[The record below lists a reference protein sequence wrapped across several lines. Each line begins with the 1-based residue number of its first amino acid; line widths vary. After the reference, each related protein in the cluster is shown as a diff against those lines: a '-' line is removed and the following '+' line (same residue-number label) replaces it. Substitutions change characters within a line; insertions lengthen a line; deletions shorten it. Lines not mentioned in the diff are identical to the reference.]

1 MSRESRKFHVP
12 DELANLYDFANTLD
26 LRKFVHHGV
35 RHEQAEEL
43 ATPSALGAWM
53 RERGL
58 GEHGPPPSQKQFENA
73 LRLRQSIRD
82 YLRCDPAERP
92 RKQGVIDTLNKAMEP
107 FSLRV
112 AGLGNAGMKLVAAQ
126 SGTTPGLSAIVAELY
141 DGAVNGSRH
150 RLHFSS
156 RVAWTRP
163 ASRNACLSLKMSNA
177 SETGAVTRKSSS
189 TSNSSGR

>member
-58 GEHGPPPSQKQFENA
+58 GEHGPPPSQK
-73 LRLRQSIRD
+73 
-82 YLRCDPAERP
+82 
-92 RKQGVIDTLNKAMEP
+92 
-107 FSLRV
+107 
-112 AGLGNAGMKLVAAQ
+112 
-126 SGTTPGLSAIVAELY
+126 
-141 DGAVNGSRH
+141 
-150 RLHFSS
+150 
-156 RVAWTRP
+156 
-163 ASRNACLSLKMSNA
+163 
-177 SETGAVTRKSSS
+177 
-189 TSNSSGR
+189 

>member
-58 GEHGPPPSQKQFENA
+58 GVVLVSHNLADVFA
-73 LRLRQSIRD
+73 VADRIAVLRLGRNTGSFQRGRRTGTPLAATYTDEVTAMLYGTKRLELEHRD
-82 YLRCDPAERP
+82 
-92 RKQGVIDTLNKAMEP
+92 
-107 FSLRV
+107 S
-112 AGLGNAGMKLVAAQ
+112 
-126 SGTTPGLSAIVAELY
+126 
-141 DGAVNGSRH
+141 
-150 RLHFSS
+150 
-156 RVAWTRP
+156 
-163 ASRNACLSLKMSNA
+163 MSMMREEDA
-177 SETGAVTRKSSS
+177 
-189 TSNSSGR
+189 

>member
-1 MSRESRKFHVP
+1 MVLRKDGGIDVQGIAVNFMFRTSWRIS
-12 DELANLYDFANTLD
+12 YDFANTLD

-73 LRLRQSIRD
+73 LRLRNRSATISGAILPR
-82 YLRCDPAERP
+82 AP

-112 AGLGNAGMKLVAAQ
+112 AGLGKAG
-126 SGTTPGLSAIVAELY
+126 
-141 DGAVNGSRH
+141 
-150 RLHFSS
+150 
-156 RVAWTRP
+156 
-163 ASRNACLSLKMSNA
+163 
-177 SETGAVTRKSSS
+177 
-189 TSNSSGR
+189 